1 MIEVNKNE
9 NNYKSIINN
18 QYRGRSINRLK
29 VGWVFIGSYT
39 QYFSTM
45 RNKIKNKLR
54 MYQAVRRVIQSNNAS
69 WNGLVAFENAVTR
82 FSQKVTEL
90 ENLTYSKSKAVL
102 GMKSKR
108 DKKREA
114 IAEQALYVS
123 NALFAFAST
132 IQDEKLKAD
141 VNYTPTRL
149 NYSPVSVF
157 LQIVNGLIDRANENA
172 SDLEDYGVDQN
183 MIDNLTLEYMEFIEI
198 SNLPRQAIVSRKVI
212 TQQINETV
220 MDIDEVLKSQLD
232 RLIVLLTKDDPTFV
246 MTYEGSRTI
255 IDTPATRRSKTYDDE
270 DTIEGSD
277 FPEDVGNNSP

>member
-1 MIEVNKNE
+1 
-9 NNYKSIINN
+9 
-18 QYRGRSINRLK
+18 
-29 VGWVFIGSYT
+29 
-39 QYFSTM
+39 
-45 RNKIKNKLR
+45 